1 MRFSFRSTNKAND
14 FDKKNMLK
22 LSKKIEYGILA
33 TQHMAKNPGSI
44 FSAKEMSE
52 VLNISYEFLSKT
64 LQKLMKKGIIKS
76 RQGYKGGYSLARDA
90 RKITV
95 ADIMLALEAN
105 PALVQ
110 CFVDEKGTVTC
121 GRAPEC
127 EIQSPMYALQRKIDG
142 VFRSTTV
149 EEIAN
154 ASFERYQK
162 LANS

>member
-1 MRFSFRSTNKAND
+1 
-14 FDKKNMLK
+14 MLK

-33 TQHMAKNPGSI
+33 TQYMAKNPGSL

-52 VLNISYEFLSKT
+52 ALNISYEFLSKT

-76 RQGYKGGYSLARDA
+76 QQGYKGGYSLAGEA
-90 RKITV
+90 REITV

-110 CFVDEKGTVTC
+110 CFVDEKGKVTC
-121 GRAPEC
+121 GRASDC

-149 EEIAN
+149 EEIAQGSYKN
-154 ASFERYQK
+154 HQ
-162 LANS
+162 NSYKPENNGRNRG